1 MNEQNR
7 WVTIKDLAKIADVS
21 VSTVSRALADNPRI
35 ARETRDKI
43 QQLARETG
51 FSINQTASSLRSRHS
66 SVISVIIAL
75 LHETD
80 QHLDDPFMM
89 TMLANLADALADLG
103 YDMLLRKVQAY
114 EDGWIEKVRRGQRP
128 AGIILIGQS
137 SLHEEID
144 RAVHGGAPIIA
155 WGAKIPGQHY
165 VTVGSDNAAG
175 GHSAVRHLLAQGYS
189 RIAFLGDRSL
199 PEVAQRY
206 AGYRAALAEQ
216 GIAADEALYE
226 RSGFRADHALDAVQ
240 RLLARKVDFDA
251 IVAASDVIAITAIH
265 ALIASGRSI
274 PGDVGVVGFD
284 DIQLARYNSP
294 PVTSV
299 AQDIAAG
306 ARHLADGV
314 TAMIAGRE
322 VASIEMPC
330 RLVVR
335 QSSGAKR

>member
-1 MNEQNR
+1 MSDR
-7 WVTIKDLAKIADVS
+7 WITIKDLAKMADVS

-35 ARETRDKI
+35 GRKTRDKI

-51 FSINQTASSLRSRHS
+51 FTLNQTASNLRSRQS

-89 TMLANLADALADLG
+89 TMLANLADTLTDLG

-114 EDGWIEKVRRGQRP
+114 EDDWIDKIRRGQRS

-144 RAVHGGAPIIA
+144 RAVRGGCPIIA
-155 WGAKIPGQHY
+155 WGAKIFGQSY
-165 VTVGSDNAAG
+165 VTVGSDNVAG
-175 GHSAVRHLLAQGYS
+175 GLMAARHLLAQGYR

-199 PEVAQRY
+199 PEVGQRY
-206 AGYRAALAEQ
+206 AGYRAALAEH

-226 RSGFRADHALDAVQ
+226 RSGFRADHALEAVE
-240 RLLARKVDFDA
+240 RLMARGGDFDA
-251 IVAASDVIAITAIH
+251 IVAASDVIAVTAIH
-265 ALIASGRSI
+265 ALAASGRSI

-284 DIQLARYNSP
+284 DIQMAQYNNPS
-294 PVTSV
+294 VTSV

-306 ARHLADGV
+306 ARHLGDGI
-314 TAMIAGRE
+314 TEMIAGRA
-322 VASIEMPC
+322 VSSIEMPC

-335 QSSGAKR
+335 QSSGPRG